1 MKGSKMFQVLAKT
14 GINRPADVIAECRC
28 SQDLSFFGDITYSSR
43 GRLKID
49 HFVTYFPRRAR
60 ASKRS
65 DIIFLRSISGTGQLR
80 RMCGLH
86 KHKQTNGVRGVTK
99 NIPSRPEAS
108 ESMFRSIRAAM
119 NGLSLV
125 WFAAPNAAHV
135 IVPDS
140 CGPRVA
146 GAPRPTTAQ
155 DSRTPQGFWLLIMI
169 KARIWLQLYLGRSAI
184 GHCLG
189 RTIRITNLAYRSTLS
204 WEHCD
209 LSLTL
214 QGNVTPA

>member
-1 MKGSKMFQVLAKT
+1 MLSLSAAARKIFLSLATLPIHHVEGWKST
-14 GINRPADVIAECRC
+14 T
-28 SQDLSFFGDITYSSR
+28 LLLT
-43 GRLKID
+43 
-49 HFVTYFPRRAR
+49 FPRRAR

-86 KHKQTNGVRGVTK
+86 KHKQTNVVRGVTK

-146 GAPRPTTAQ
+146 GALRPTTAQ

-214 QGNVTPA
+214 QGNVTPPECITIMIDRATLQCDN